1 MAKSMSDL
9 RKMPRTQ
16 LVRINK
22 EDLIES
28 ILAAPDPSEG
38 IVQDMMD
45 KLNELASEV
54 KELRKEVAAP
64 DSYINKRYDELKV
77 QVDKQAD
84 ILAKQQRYLE
94 VLDRKERENNLIV
107 TGVPDESESLEGG
120 TSDEDKLRKIWDKVG
135 VNEEIQSY
143 RRLGV
148 RGDPNKRRAIL
159 LTVKSKA
166 VRDNILE
173 KTRQLKDAGGEFKK
187 IYIKKD
193 VHPSIRNEWKR
204 LFDAERTEKERPENA
219 GCEVRFDKQER
230 KLYVDG
236 NVIDS
241 WNLQCF

>member
-84 ILAKQQRYLE
+84 ILAKQQCYLE

-120 TSDEDKLRKIWDKVG
+120 TSDVDKLRKICYKVG

-187 IYIKKD
+187 NLHKEGCSSK
-193 VHPSIRNEWKR
+193 HS
-204 LFDAERTEKERPENA
+204 ERMEEALRCRE
-219 GCEVRFDKQER
+219 
-230 KLYVDG
+230 DG
-236 NVIDS
+236 EGATREC
-241 WNLQCF
+241 WMRGALR